1 MIRKV
6 YDKPRGVLPRATGLP
21 DMELKLGKR
30 TKRDLLSRYS
40 ILGYFYK
47 RAITNHGI
55 TQFEYT
61 EENGYEY
68 ERRATYNEA
77 TNTIITNDIACPV
90 AYGHHIG
97 STCSMC
103 GQKD

>member
-21 DMELKLGKR
+21 DMEFKLGKR
-30 TKRDLLSRYS
+30 KKKDLLSKYS

-47 RAITNHGI
+47 RAIANPGT
-55 TQFEYT
+55 TQYEYT

-68 ERRATYNEA
+68 ERRATYNKA
-77 TNTIITNDIACPV
+77 SKTIITNDLACPV
-90 AYGHHIG
+90 SYGHHIG
-97 STCSMC
+97 STCAMC